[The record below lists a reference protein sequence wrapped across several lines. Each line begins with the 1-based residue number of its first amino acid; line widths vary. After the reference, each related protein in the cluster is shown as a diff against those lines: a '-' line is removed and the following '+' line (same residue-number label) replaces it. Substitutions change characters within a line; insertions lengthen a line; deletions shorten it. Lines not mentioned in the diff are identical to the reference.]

1 MRWGLIPSWA
11 KDTSIGT
18 QTLNARSETVT
29 TKGISRSDPK
39 EALPYS
45 IEWILRVAEDGI
57 SEAALLF

>member
-29 TKGISRSDPK
+29 TKPAFRDPK